1 MEREDA
7 VRAVWRAAA
16 AFVITIAFGF
26 IFAGVALKY
35 VPW

>member
-7 VRAVWRAAA
+7 IRAIWRAAA
-16 AFVITIAFGF
+16 AFVITIALGF

-35 VPW
+35 APF